1 MSPIATARRTRPAAR
16 RAAVAVAAI
25 ALLSI
30 PATANAAS
38 ATWTVSHPPYTAVDN
53 VPYAPLN
60 AISAI
65 SASNVWAVGQSS
77 GTPLLDH
84 YNGSS
89 WSQSTLPSGPCS
101 LFEADCNLTG
111 VSGTSASD
119 VIAIGDGT
127 IPTSSGWQLETL
139 AYQYNGS
146 AWSQLTVPASIPY
159 SAMEHIQTFSATDAW
174 AVGTA
179 PDATDTGSVVA
190 AVNWNG
196 TTWTQV
202 ATPLDTTANLTVNAI
217 SGDSASDIW
226 VAGETATRGYT
237 GGTRTSVLLHYN
249 GSAWSQVTAPDN
261 SGLLDVD
268 ALSPTDAWAIASD
281 GSVLNWNGSAWSVV
295 TTLELSN
302 DAAIAALSPTDVW
315 VAQLGGM
322 SHYNGTAWTT
332 TSLPSGVNVLTAHAV
347 VSPGHVWFAGY
358 YYPSNAVTAPA
369 VLSTTSG

>member
-1 MSPIATARRTRPAAR
+1 
-16 RAAVAVAAI
+16 
-25 ALLSI
+25 
-30 PATANAAS
+30 
-38 ATWTVSHPPYTAVDN
+38 
-53 VPYAPLN
+53 
-60 AISAI
+60 
-65 SASNVWAVGQSS
+65 
-77 GTPLLDH
+77 
-84 YNGSS
+84 
-89 WSQSTLPSGPCS
+89 
-101 LFEADCNLTG
+101 

-139 AYQYNGS
+139 AYRYNGS
-146 AWSQLTVPASIPY
+146 AWSALTVPASIPY
-159 SAMEHIQTFSATDAW
+159 SAFEHIQVFSATNAW

-179 PDATDTGSVVA
+179 PDATGTGSVVA

-196 TTWTQV
+196 STWTQA

-226 VAGETATRGYT
+226 IVGETATRGYT

-249 GSAWSQVTAPDN
+249 GSAWSQVAVPDS

-268 ALSPTDAWAIASD
+268 AISPTDAWAIAAD
-281 GSVLNWNGSAWSVV
+281 GSVLNWNGSAWSVM

-302 DAAIAALSPTDVW
+302 DAAIAALSPTDVY
-315 VAQLGGM
+315 VAQLGGL

-332 TSLPSGVNVLTAHAV
+332 TSIPSGVNVLTAHAV